1 MKRISVADLKIGD
14 KVVKLDQK
22 WFHTDFFSHKF
33 TIKDDSVINKLKNNG
48 IDYVYIDATD
58 EEDTIKQLY
67 SGNAEKVIMEH
78 QDNIM
83 KNYINLEEVKNGK
96 VIYSESV
103 KIIKSVLLDAR
114 SGKMFNESAAKLVA
128 SNIAEVTMR
137 NRGVLSS
144 ISKLKHYD
152 DYTFLHSMNV
162 GVFASSLAAHLG
174 MNHKDIERIAQ
185 AGILHDIGKMMVPPD
200 VLNKPGKLTEEEYKV
215 MKSHVQIGYDFLLQ
229 QGLPDRMLNLPHEH
243 HERYDGSG
251 YPQGLRDEEI
261 SIEGKIGAVVD
272 IYDAITSD
280 RVYHKGMEA
289 PSALRLMFKWTDSHI
304 NRKVFDFFVMN
315 VGIYPVGSLVLM
327 DNNEL
332 GIIGKINHA
341 RPTEPVVFIFCDKM
355 GRPKPIQITDLSK
368 STIAKRRIVGPVNP
382 KDINIPPEIYTFIEK
397 INELK

>member
-1 MKRISVADLKIGD
+1 MKKVSVSDLKIGD
-14 KVVKLDQK
+14 KVVKLDQN
-22 WFHTDFFSHKF
+22 WLQTSFLSHKF
-33 TIKDDSVINKLKNNG
+33 TIDDNVVIEKLKKDG
-48 IDYVYIDATD
+48 ISHVYIESSDMEDAI
-58 EEDTIKQLY
+58 EQLY
-67 SGNAEKVIMEH
+67 TGGAEKVITEH
-78 QDNIM
+78 QDEIK
-83 KNYINLEEVKNGK
+83 KNYINLDEVKNGK

-103 KIIKSVLLDAR
+103 KIVKSMLMDVR
-114 SGKMFNESAAKLVA
+114 SGKMFNESAAKAVA
-128 SNIAEVTMR
+128 ANIAEVTIR

-144 ISKLKHYD
+144 IAKLKHYD

-174 MNHKDIERIAQ
+174 MNHRDIERIAQ
-185 AGILHDIGKMMVPPD
+185 AGVLHDIGKMLVPQN
-200 VLNKPGKLTEEEYKV
+200 VLNKPGKLTEEEYKI
-215 MKSHVQIGYDFLLQ
+215 MKSHVTLGYDLLVKM
-229 QGLPDRMLNLPHEH
+229 GLPEQMLNLAYEH

-251 YPQGLRDEEI
+251 YPRRLTDKDI

-289 PSALRLMFKWTDSHI
+289 PSALRLMFKWTDTHI

-332 GIIGKINHA
+332 GVIGKINHS

-368 STIAKRRIVGPVNP
+368 PTIAKRRIVGPVNP
-382 KDINIPPEIYTFIEK
+382 KDIDIPAEIDVFIEK